1 MNNIAPKINN
11 TFFCIVNRM
20 EDPLSAV
27 VYSHINSPNHYSLIF
42 GFSSVSI
49 GKDCDDINQ
58 RDEHQISR
66 SSGIKSNINFGNTLS
81 RIGGCDYLI
90 LVGLTDYQ
98 KSFLTFLEEYN
109 VIEINNLE
117 DVDTFLH
124 PISFR
129 ESIPCRPDQI
139 FTGLQIAS
147 NLQMAITIDD
157 DAEHIEVVTNN
168 KGGLII
174 VENNYFFETLVA
186 TNYAI
191 SINADLI
198 IIESYDFHEK
208 EFLKT
213 IEAWREEVKVGSEQ
227 ISLQELKGLIYN
239 RIDGIQFQN
248 YDFVTFFTIGAPY
261 SLIIDNVIPCTH
273 IGLKLNPDF
282 FIFNN
287 IFFQDNFNI
296 GSGIVFSP
304 RFFSSEETDYV
315 INKLTQNNYYVNA
328 LIENQASSTNL
339 DYYVKELPFN
349 ILHLCTHGNQSKGS
363 LIIEKYTDE
372 YGNEHIFEYNLL
384 FSLMPEPGMYN
395 ENGEPLIKV
404 LKLVYPKKLN
414 GYAFRT
420 KEFKDQNYPSSI
432 FPKMFST
439 VPVNENEISRQEVIV
454 ENAHGIECHSFS
466 HFAKFSHLSAN
477 QHSPFIFNNI
487 CWSAYEIKDH
497 LLAVRARGY
506 IGTLWAVN
514 NDVAVKTAE
523 TFYDSFFEK
532 TVLSSLQD
540 SLVHSKATNNRNI
553 YMYYGLHFTS
563 FNKAKSVESS
573 KDDIVKGLLT
583 NISSWK
589 TNYDGCENT
598 NTRYNIL
605 AQIRWNQQM
614 ILKYFRKELLK
625 LIGKKALIDFL
636 KLRVR
641 NS

>member
-1 MNNIAPKINN
+1 
-11 TFFCIVNRM
+11 M